1 MLSISGL
8 SEGHHRQAL
17 SELTDCCGILRAIV
31 HGLLD
36 VTGAAE
42 GQAAT
47 WTWSTGIFLLSVKL
61 DSSFFVHIAC
71 PTCSSGRSL
80 GGSASSQFLGKFRVR
95 ETSLPVS
102 VEDFFRYGLEA
113 PKTQGLYSP
122 PPKILFDVLHAVPD
136 KVRGVGVVM
145 FDGLRD
151 IDDVEVGV
159 VIKGTVFGKIGVD
172 EFASVVHFA
181 KHEEKLLV

>member
-122 PPKILFDVLHAVPD
+122 PPKIL
-136 KVRGVGVVM
+136 
-145 FDGLRD
+145 